1 MRFDEIAY
9 WSEIKLDI
17 VRKYAQAYSTVLSKK
32 NFHHL
37 YIDAFSGPGY
47 HLSKRTG
54 EFVEGSPLNAL
65 SVTPPFKEY
74 HFIDLDGDKTQA
86 LQAVVGDRPDVHLY
100 TGNCNSILLDQVFP
114 RVRWSH
120 RRRALCLLDPYG
132 INLNWSVVQ
141 AAGNTRTI
149 EVFINFMVMD
159 MNRNVLWREPEKVRR
174 EQRDRMTA
182 FWGDESWTEI
192 AYQANPSL
200 FPVLDRP

>member
-1 MRFDEIAY
+1 
-9 WSEIKLDI
+9 
-17 VRKYAQAYSTVLSKK
+17 
-32 NFHHL
+32 
-37 YIDAFSGPGY
+37 GY